1 MASRLNTMQQIIH
14 ILKVKKTWAAASN
27 TESSLSRRVLSIG
40 SCMKNFIKPE
50 KKTFDTDLARAG
62 KSTDNAG
69 SALPV
74 QIQDSA
80 THRCLL
86 AVQSDWP
93 VNQWLR

>member
-50 KKTFDTDLARAG
+50 KKLLTLTWPGPESRLTTLVLLCRS
-62 KSTDNAG
+62 KSKI
-69 SALPV
+69 LP
-74 QIQDSA
+74 
-80 THRCLL
+80 
-86 AVQSDWP
+86 P
-93 VNQWLR
+93 